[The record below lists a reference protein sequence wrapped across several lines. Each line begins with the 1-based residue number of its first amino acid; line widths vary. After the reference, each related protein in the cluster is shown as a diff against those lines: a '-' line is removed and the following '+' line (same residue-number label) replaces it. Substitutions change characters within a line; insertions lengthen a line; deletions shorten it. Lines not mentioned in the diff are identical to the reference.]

1 MNKTVYSHV
10 LKLLELEADWPH
22 LSWVTSFTEDDT
34 SLTPGPTSSIYKK
47 MLQRNRCVH
56 RDYQNIGVN
65 GARTGAMKEKIVY
78 TLSRNQTF
86 DQPLLLFHALVGND
100 VCNGHPGDPGTT
112 TQEFYNNV
120 VGTLD
125 YLDTVLPKGSHVVFE
140 GLAAGGFLF
149 DILKNETHPIGAPYP
164 NVYDFLTCL
173 HSNPCVGWMNTNATV
188 RNATTK
194 HAKELSDVYLKI
206 MNEKQYNNFKVC

>member
-1 MNKTVYSHV
+1 
-10 LKLLELEADWPH
+10 
-22 LSWVTSFTEDDT
+22 
-34 SLTPGPTSSIYKK
+34 